1 MTSYRDALTKL
12 FLKGAFK
19 ANEPFE
25 KEYIKNKKKNILNY
39 STKQKLNKDNSIK
52 KTSNIFQSDHNFNQ
66 SSSDHTVLKT
76 NRHPG
81 IILAEMLQK
90 NAFTASDVARD
101 THVPVNRIT
110 ALINGQRGITADSA
124 IRLAHWFGNEPEYWL
139 NLQLS
144 FELSQARKKL
154 ENEIQSFKK
163 LVDYTE

>member
-1 MTSYRDALTKL
+1 MTTYRDALTKL
-12 FLKGAFK
+12 FLKGSFK
-19 ANEPFE
+19 NNSDFE
-25 KEYIKNKKKNILNY
+25 SELIKHKQINHSTY
-39 STKQKLNKDNSIK
+39 SINNKLNKNNSIK
-52 KTSNIFQSDHNFNQ
+52 KVSNITQPGDSFNQ
-66 SSSDHTVLKT
+66 SISDYNFPNI

-81 IILAEMLQK
+81 IILAEMLRK
-90 NAFTASDVARD
+90 MGFTASDVARD

-124 IRLAHWFGNEPEYWL
+124 IRLAYWFGNEPEYWI

>member
-1 MTSYRDALTKL
+1 MTTYRDALTKL
-12 FLKGAFK
+12 FLKGTFK
-19 ANEPFE
+19 TNSHFE
-25 KEYIKNKKKNILNY
+25 KEVIKHKQIIHSTHSMKNRLN
-39 STKQKLNKDNSIK
+39 NNNSIK
-52 KTSNIFQSDHNFNQ
+52 KVSNIPQPDHSFNQ
-66 SSSDHTVLKT
+66 SISDY
-76 NRHPG
+76 NFPNISRHPG
-81 IILAEMLQK
+81 IILAEMLRK
-90 NAFTASDVARD
+90 RGFTASDIARD

-139 NLQLS
+139 NLQQS